1 MTAATLSFHA
11 AGARGLAR
19 LWPRLA
25 GAELLKLRK
34 RRGLVAAALVLSV
47 GPMLIAYTVLFLM
60 HATNPTEHG
69 PAGGVENFTD
79 SIGLLWQLGVVV
91 AFLAGVTAGAADI
104 RAGVFRELV
113 VTGRSRLALFAAR
126 IPAGLA
132 FVAIPIGL
140 AFALTATAAVVL
152 AGSGEAPGAMLL
164 ATTAAWLLLSAAAN
178 FALALGVGS
187 LLGSS
192 TTAIA
197 ILLAWNFAA
206 VPVLRAI
213 DVSPDFRDAL
223 LPLAL
228 ERLQPAALAA
238 QEQSDSSPAVA
249 VAAIVTWTLV
259 PLALGARR
267 TVTRDA

>member
-1 MTAATLSFHA
+1 MTTATLSSHA
-11 AGARGLAR
+11 AGARRLAR

-47 GPMLIAYTVLFLM
+47 GPMLIAYTVLILM
-60 HATNPTEHG
+60 HATDPAEHG

-79 SIGLLWQLGVVV
+79 SIGVLWQLVVVV

-126 IPAGLA
+126 IPGGLA
-132 FVAIPIGL
+132 FVAVPIGL
-140 AFALTATAAVVL
+140 AFALTATASVVL
-152 AGSGEAPGAMLL
+152 AGSGEAPGATLL
-164 ATTAAWLLLSAAAN
+164 ATTAVWLLLAAAAN

-206 VPVLRAI
+206 VPVLRVVPIAH
-213 DVSPDFRDAL
+213 FRDAL
-223 LPLAL
+223 LPVAL